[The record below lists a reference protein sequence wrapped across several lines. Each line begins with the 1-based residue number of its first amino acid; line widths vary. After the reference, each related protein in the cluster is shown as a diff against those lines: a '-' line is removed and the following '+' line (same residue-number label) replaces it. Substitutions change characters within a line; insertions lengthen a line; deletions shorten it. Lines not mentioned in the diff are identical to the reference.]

1 MITIMMNKL
10 IINKSW
16 TIFLCIWVNWD
27 LNKSLIQFDVF
38 SEIFSK
44 LEYVLYFVRNA
55 SNTL

>member
-1 MITIMMNKL
+1 MMNKL